1 MFNLFVVPF
10 LFFLNIYSNT
20 PFITKREKSDL
31 EITQLINAL
40 DSTYTLHGRK
50 ALEKLLEPTYDISVI
65 KERQSI
71 LQLLL
76 EDSALCD
83 QLESWLLQ
91 TKTYESKITA
101 YLEKKQDTIS
111 LQAEPLYFQQLLE
124 GNFFKKIA
132 TFCNKYPLILEGS
145 ILKQLWNSFYPIILQ
160 LGAAG
165 ISFKYNQWLFEQT
178 NHFEWWEGFKLGLEK
193 PIKDHSWT
201 PYLTQE
207 KVESHDTGLA
217 SHLLYTKAFLNGSL
231 RDRYEVA
238 KSGFDSRTYFYKDWS
253 FAIGHSP
260 LSRPIAFLMALSV
273 TAFSDIVQG
282 LSIISAWKSFANQYS
297 TIQILKKQLYY
308 LKQYLNQIHNLSP
321 IIHKSNNPALLTNLL
336 IPLSSFNKERLKE
349 LEAYLS
355 KRTFNSPDGHL
366 YRRGLVLWMHKKI
379 NEFGS
384 VTDHYARQVGIIDAY
399 MSIVRSIKK
408 LQANELP
415 VCFVSFSKQSNICHI
430 KNGWILTTP
439 DKCIQNNITLGNQ
452 YPRSI
457 ILSGPHGCGK
467 STILK
472 LLGHVGVLSHS
483 IGIGF
488 ASEIIISKLE
498 GIRTSFSTD
507 SVSEK
512 GLSTFMAAQQAIQ
525 QIQEFMEHITPE
537 KTGMILL
544 SEPYKGTVEAEA
556 AYRINQFCTE
566 YFLKYPTIIMGLESH
581 VFAPIELAKKFPE
594 SFANK
599 QMTIKLLENGIFERT
614 FLMSDGAADWW
625 FENNQLRS
633 QYVDWINDLVKKKS

>member
-1 MFNLFVVPF
+1 MFNVFVVLL
-10 LFFLNIYSNT
+10 LFFLNLDSHT
-20 PFITKREKSDL
+20 PFITNREKSDL

-50 ALEKLLEPTYDISVI
+50 ALEKLLEPTYDIAII

-76 EDSALCD
+76 ENTALCD
-83 QLESWLLQ
+83 QLESWLLK
-91 TKTYESKITA
+91 TKTYESEITA

-124 GNFFKKIA
+124 GNFFKKVA

-165 ISFKYNQWLFEQT
+165 IAFKYNQWLFEQT

-207 KVESHDTGLA
+207 KVESHDTGLT

-238 KSGFDSRTYFYKDWS
+238 KSGFNSRTYFYKDWS
-253 FAIGHSP
+253 FAIGHNP
-260 LSRPIAFLMALSV
+260 LSQPIAFLMALSV

-282 LSIISAWKSFANQYS
+282 FSILSAWRSFASQYSIIQV
-297 TIQILKKQLYY
+297 LKKQLYY
-308 LKQYLNQIHNLSP
+308 LKKYLDHIHDLP
-321 IIHKSNNPALLTNLL
+321 IIINHSNNPALLKSVL
-336 IPLSSFNKERLKE
+336 IPLSPFNSDQLKE

-355 KRTFNSPDGHL
+355 KRTFNSPDGHF
-366 YRRGLVLWMHKKI
+366 YRRGLVLWMHKKVS
-379 NEFGS
+379 EFGS
-384 VTDHYARQVGIIDAY
+384 LTDHYVRQVGIIDAY
-399 MSIVRSIKK
+399 MSIARLIKN
-408 LQANELP
+408 LQANNFP
-415 VCFVSFSKQSNICHI
+415 VCFASFEKTPNICHI
-430 KNGWILTTP
+430 ENGWILTTP
-439 DKCIQNNITLGNQ
+439 DKCIQNTIELGLTS
-452 YPRSI
+452 PRAI

-483 IGIGF
+483 IGISF
-488 ASEIIISKLE
+488 SSKTTISELQ

-525 QIQEFMEHITPE
+525 QIQEFMKHITHNQ
-537 KTGMILL
+537 TGMILL

-566 YFLKYPTIIMGLESH
+566 YFLKHPTIIMGLESH
-581 VFAPIELAKKFPE
+581 VFAPIELAKKFPQ

-599 QMTIKLLENGIFERT
+599 QMTIKLLDNGTFERT

-633 QYVDWINDLVKKKS
+633 QYVDWINDFVKRRN